1 MNWDGQSSGH
11 YQIPLKLAGGLRM
24 EKKLTWACG
33 YEAAHACSKAI
44 ASLALVCMSVTTS

>member
-24 EKKLTWACG
+24 EKKLTGACG
-33 YEAAHACSKAI
+33 YEATQACSKAI
-44 ASLALVCMSVTTS
+44 TSLAFVCMAVTTS